1 MQGGEAMSEDL
12 EELERRVAEKWAAA
26 AAARIGVYSPG
37 FSFDVAGWFDSLA
50 DSGEVSMPDDWPQFP
65 REQWV
70 SYPNKRTAALLLA
83 DRLLDFDEL
92 DDEQWSTLCLLMHYG
107 GKTRIA

>member
-1 MQGGEAMSEDL
+1 MSDL
-12 EELERRVAEKWAAA
+12 DALERRVTEKWATAA
-26 AAARIGVYSPG
+26 ASRIPADVFDPSGWLDGVDMSAWRRNLPP
-37 FSFDVAGWFDSLA
+37 SA
-50 DSGEVSMPDDWPQFP
+50 PQFP

-70 SYPNKRTAALLLA
+70 SYPNKRTVALLIA

-92 DDEQWSTLCLLMHYG
+92 SDEQWATLNVVMLYG